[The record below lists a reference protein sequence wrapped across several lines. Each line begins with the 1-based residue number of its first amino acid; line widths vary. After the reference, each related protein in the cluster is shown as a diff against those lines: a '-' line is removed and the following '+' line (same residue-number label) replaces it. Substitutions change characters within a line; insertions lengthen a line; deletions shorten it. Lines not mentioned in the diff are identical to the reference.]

1 MHQGTVY
8 WVSATFW
15 TIRTGTIPASRF
27 FPVKTGVNLMSG
39 KNRFLPAETQPWS
52 EWRLL
57 NIWDSSRNR
66 RSTAISRRKW
76 RHTSG
81 CQRQA
86 RRSWAQR
93 FGHCKR
99 SVHWHLMRR
108 RRRWCREW
116 FAVHLGQEALRQAS
130 HSTQTVSEW
139 VSSFLTAHQH
149 IRKEDIV

>member
-76 RHTSG
+76 GHTSG

-86 RRSWAQR
+86 CRSWAQR

-99 SVHWHLMRR
+99 SVHWHLTRR
-108 RRRWCREW
+108 RRRW
-116 FAVHLGQEALRQAS
+116 FAVHLGQEALQQAS